1 MIIVDASIFIKLFR
15 DEDDSEQARN
25 LFAKNIADG
34 RAMAAPSIL
43 LYEAL
48 SAALHYEQSFVMVAK
63 LIAGLREGG
72 FELLEPDMDELA
84 KTQEMATQLSPAG
97 GYPTLNDC
105 VYHAIA
111 INRAGTLVTADRRH
125 FAKTKHL
132 GRITLLADWRAD

>member
-1 MIIVDASIFIKLFR
+1 
-15 DEDDSEQARN
+15 
-25 LFAKNIADG
+25 
-34 RAMAAPSIL
+34 
-43 LYEAL
+43 
-48 SAALHYEQSFVMVAK
+48 MVAK

-111 INRAGTLVTADRRH
+111 INRAATLVTADRRH

-132 GRITLLADWRAD
+132 GRITLLADWRADSHTSTPPRP

>member
-1 MIIVDASIFIKLFR
+1 MIVVDASIFIKLFR
-15 DEDDSEQARN
+15 DEDGSEQARE
-25 LFAKNIADG
+25 LFAKNIADA
-34 RAMAAPSIL
+34 RVMAAPGIL

-72 FELLEPDMDELA
+72 FQLLEPDMDELA
-84 KTQEMATQLSPAG
+84 KTQEMTTYPSPAG

-111 INRAGTLVTADRRH
+111 INRAGTLVTADQRH

-132 GRITLLADWRAD
+132 GSIVLLTDWQPD

>member
-48 SAALHYEQSFVMVAK
+48 SAALHYEQSFVIVAK

>member
-15 DEDDSEQARN
+15 DEDGSEQARN

-43 LYEAL
+43 LYESL
-48 SAALHYEQSFVMVAK
+48 SAALHYEQSFVMVAT

-72 FELLEPDMDELA
+72 FQLLEPDMGELA
-84 KTQEMATQLSPAG
+84 KTQEIATQLSPAG

-105 VYHAIA
+105 VYYAMA
-111 INRAGTLVTADRRH
+111 INRAATLVTADQRH

-132 GRITLLADWRAD
+132 GSIVLLADWRAP